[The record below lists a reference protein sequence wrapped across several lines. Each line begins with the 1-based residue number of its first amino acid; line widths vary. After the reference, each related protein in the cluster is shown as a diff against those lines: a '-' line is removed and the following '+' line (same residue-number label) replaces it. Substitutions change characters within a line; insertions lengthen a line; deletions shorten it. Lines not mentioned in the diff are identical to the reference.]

1 MKYILIT
8 ILLSVANV
16 LSASEHVKTRID
28 SVVVLYSDW
37 NLLTV
42 IPTSGYDFDEIAR
55 SRYVVTDTKTILKFQ
70 EEIES
75 LTPKKNK
82 ILDVRC
88 KLYFFSGD
96 SIASIV
102 CLHSGEVF
110 YMGRTF
116 TTSERLL
123 SMINNVIDSYPG
135 SCPIPGEFPLYKK
148 TYITEMEQKRITN
161 LISPY
166 FYNKAENASQEYTI
180 FVGCYADVYGNTV
193 DVKFYRLPD
202 FIDKSLEDKLKDLII
217 KNLTWDKNPERSL
230 ADEIF
235 FSIKIERE

>member
-1 MKYILIT
+1 
-8 ILLSVANV
+8 
-16 LSASEHVKTRID
+16 
-28 SVVVLYSDW
+28 
-37 NLLTV
+37 
-42 IPTSGYDFDEIAR
+42 
-55 SRYVVTDTKTILKFQ
+55 
-70 EEIES
+70 
-75 LTPKKNK
+75 
-82 ILDVRC
+82 
-88 KLYFFSGD
+88 
-96 SIASIV
+96 
-102 CLHSGEVF
+102 
-110 YMGRTF
+110 MGRTF

-166 FYNKAENASQEYTI
+166 FYNKEENASQEYTI